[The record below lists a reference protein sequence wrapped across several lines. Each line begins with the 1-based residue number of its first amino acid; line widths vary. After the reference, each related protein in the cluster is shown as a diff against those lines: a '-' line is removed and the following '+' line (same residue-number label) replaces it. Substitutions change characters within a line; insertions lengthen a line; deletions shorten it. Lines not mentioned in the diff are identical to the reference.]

1 MATAARPDYVV
12 SGLLAA
18 GVHLVLLVFLIV
30 GVSWNRKPPPPVAV
44 ELWRD
49 APPVAPPKPA
59 AVSPPKP
66 VEPPPPPEPKPAPPP
81 EPKPV
86 PVPQPKPVVPPKP
99 EPKPAPE
106 PKAADIAL
114 QQKREKEK
122 KLREEKA
129 AEAAKQKEEERKR
142 LEEQKQRA
150 EDQKRAEEQRKRED
164 EARRKEEEAQ
174 RKEVEK
180 RNREVLERQM
190 KAAEEQRQAKEAAEA
205 ERRAAAQAAA
215 RAQKQIDEYTARI
228 RDAIRDKVTL
238 PPSIDGNP
246 QAEFEVKLL
255 KNGTVAAVRLTRSSG
270 APAYDRAVERAIELA
285 QPLPIPDDMEIFQQM
300 RDLKLLF
307 RPRD

>member
-1 MATAARPDYVV
+1 MAAAARPDYVV

-18 GVHLVLLVFLIV
+18 AVHLALLVFLIM
-30 GVSWNRKPPPPVAV
+30 GVSWTRKPPEPVTV

-49 APPVAPPKPA
+49 VPVAPPPKPVTVAPPKPM
-59 AVSPPKP
+59 
-66 VEPPPPPEPKPAPPP
+66 EPPPPEPKPAPPP

-86 PVPQPKPVVPPKP
+86 PPPQPKAVVPPKV
-99 EPKPAPE
+99 EPKPA
-106 PKAADIAL
+106 DISL
-114 QQKREKEK
+114 QEKREKEK

-129 AEAAKQKEEERKR
+129 AEAAKAKEEERKR

-150 EDQKRAEEQRKRED
+150 EEQKQRAEELKRAEEQRKRED

-174 RKEVEK
+174 RKEQEK
-180 RNREVLERQM
+180 RNREALERQM
-190 KAAEEQRQAKEAAEA
+190 KAQEEQRQAKEAAEQ

-215 RAQKQIDEYTARI
+215 RAQKQIDEFTARI
-228 RDAIRDKVTL
+228 RDRIRDKVVV
-238 PPSIDGNP
+238 PPGIDGNP

-255 KNGTVAAVRLTRSSG
+255 QNGTVTVVKLVRSSG
-270 APAYDRAVERAIELA
+270 FPAYDKAVLHAIDAA
-285 QPLPIPDDMEIFQQM
+285 QPLPTPDDIEIFQQM